1 MLDLRFS
8 SSKTTLTIAMA
19 APAGESGAS
28 LQIQPLGSISN
39 EWHRTDN
46 AELVDRCVG
55 SRIWVV
61 MKGDKEFSGL
71 LSGFDDFVSTSPL
84 LSSTSSNL

>member
-1 MLDLRFS
+1 
-8 SSKTTLTIAMA
+8 MA

-28 LQIQPLGSISN
+28 LQIQPLGLHPERIVAS
-39 EWHRTDN
+39 RTDHL
-46 AELVDRCVG
+46 ELVDRCVG

-71 LSGFDDFVSTSPL
+71 LSGFDDFVSTVP
-84 LSSTSSNL
+84 TRYHSSNM

>member
-1 MLDLRFS
+1 M
-8 SSKTTLTIAMA
+8 
-19 APAGESGAS
+19 
-28 LQIQPLGSISN
+28 
-39 EWHRTDN
+39 N

-71 LSGFDDFVSTSPL
+71 LSGFDDYVSTSPYVFAIAYYRYGP
-84 LSSTSSNL
+84 

>member
-1 MLDLRFS
+1 
-8 SSKTTLTIAMA
+8 MA
-19 APAGESGAS
+19 ANDGAS
-28 LQIQPLGSISN
+28 LQIQPLGTSSKS
-39 EWHRTDN
+39 HQAYL

-71 LSGFDDFVSTSPL
+71 LSGFDDYVSETVAFGISHCRYGPRGR
-84 LSSTSSNL
+84 N

>member
-1 MLDLRFS
+1 MC
-8 SSKTTLTIAMA
+8 
-19 APAGESGAS
+19 
-28 LQIQPLGSISN
+28 
-39 EWHRTDN
+39 

-71 LSGFDDFVSTSPL
+71 LSGFDDYVSTSPR
-84 LSSTSSNL
+84 SSASLTVDMVLEDVTE